1 MFEPNQA
8 VDECCYRFQP
18 DSCSL
23 DGAAEQELSIHDG
36 TVRDCMFLDDP
47 RGNAVL
53 VTAGAGDCRIHVTDT
68 VTATVIQSM
77 AGHSNHVLSLCTW
90 SAGNAMSK
98 IVAPKDFIHTKLQ
111 NSAGPVFASA
121 SSDKTVRFWDLRAR
135 GCVNLVQYGTTSGGG
150 SPVAAA
156 SVDPSG
162 RLLATGHEDASC
174 ILYDV
179 RGGRSVQSYKP
190 HTADV
195 RSVRFR

>member
-1 MFEPNQA
+1 MFEPNQ
-8 VDECCYRFQP
+8 VEECCYRFQP

-90 SAGNAMSK
+90 SAGTVENANAN
-98 IVAPKDFIHTKLQ
+98 IVVKDTSYQTPKFCR
-111 NSAGPVFASA
+111 SC
-121 SSDKTVRFWDLRAR
+121 VRF
-135 GCVNLVQYGTTSGGG
+135 GF
-150 SPVAAA
+150 
-156 SVDPSG
+156 
-162 RLLATGHEDASC
+162 E
-174 ILYDV
+174 
-179 RGGRSVQSYKP
+179 
-190 HTADV
+190 
-195 RSVRFR
+195 